1 MADNYM
7 NSNNSQD
14 ELFKPVDVDKP
25 NYIKVIGVGGG
36 GGNAVNHMMEEGI
49 QGVDFVLCNTDHQ
62 ALLKSKVKTTVHL
75 GKRELGA
82 GNDPN
87 IGREAAE
94 MSREELE
101 ALMDDNTKM
110 LFVTAGMG
118 GGTGTGAAPVVAK
131 MAKEKGILTVGI
143 VTMPMER
150 EGRRRKLQAL
160 AGIDELKKCV
170 DTLILISTDKL
181 RDQYGNMKL
190 SEAFK
195 KADDV
200 LATAARG
207 IAEIITVPGYVN
219 VDFEDVKTVMKDSG
233 KAIMGSGTA
242 EGENRAE
249 KAIKDAIH
257 SPLLNDSNIEGA
269 KNILLYITSGTN
281 EVSLDEVDEIL
292 EIAQNA
298 CGNNSDVIWGNGTD
312 ESLGEAL
319 SVTLIATG
327 FNHDAKPYSSVLAE
341 KQAPDTPA
349 QPKKVY
355 DLSGKIKEDE
365 SPTPSKP
372 ASLAVGTIAATEVE
386 TIYPKKEQHEE
397 KTVHSLFSSE
407 SPKVSEPL
415 AREPLEGPTQ
425 PVESKVTEPVEGPT
439 EPLKPQVP
447 ESVPEFVEGVEGPTE
462 PIDDEPLFEPT
473 IEPNPA
479 PVQETPHTVHYE
491 DERPIV
497 KVFDNPFRTSSNDD
511 DGFEITSRIITQ
523 EEAQAKAQQEIAVLE
538 AKKAK
543 ETDPKEQLKKQRLR
557 ALSMNFRTAH
567 GLEELENQPAY
578 LRRNVD
584 ISHAEEGLSEYSA
597 SQNGIS
603 GENSYLHK
611 NVD

>member
-7 NSNNSQD
+7 TNNNSQD

-94 MSREELE
+94 MSRDELE
-101 ALMDDNTKM
+101 ALMDENTKM

-219 VDFEDVKTVMKDSG
+219 VDFEDVKTVMKESG

-269 KNILLYITSGTN
+269 KNILLYITSGAN

-327 FNHDAKPYSSVLAE
+327 FNHDAKPYDPSFIE
-341 KQAPDTPA
+341 RKDPNNTA
-349 QPKKVY
+349 QLKKVY
-355 DLSGKIKEDE
+355 DLSGKMKEDE
-365 SPTPSKP
+365 APVPAKP
-372 ASLAVGTIAATEVE
+372 ANLAVGSVAATEVE
-386 TIYPKKEQHEE
+386 TAFPKEEQHEE
-397 KTVHSLFSSE
+397 KTVHSLFSTAE
-407 SPKVSEPL
+407 PKAVEPV
-415 AREPLEGPTQ
+415 ETPTE
-425 PVESKVTEPVEGPT
+425 PVESKVVEPVETPTEPVKPKVPEPVEGPT
-439 EPLKPQVP
+439 D
-447 ESVPEFVEGVEGPTE
+447 

-473 IEPNPA
+473 IEPTPA
-479 PVQETPHTVHYE
+479 PIQETPHTVHYE
-491 DERPIV
+491 EERPVVRI
-497 KVFDNPFRTSSNDD
+497 FDNPFRSGSNDD
-511 DGFEITSRIITQ
+511 EGFEITSRIMTK
-523 EEAQAKAQQEIAVLE
+523 EEVQAKAEQEIALLE

-543 ETDPKEQLKKQRLR
+543 ETDPKEQIKKQRLR
-557 ALSMNFRTAH
+557 ALSMNFRTAR

-584 ISHAEEGLSEYSA
+584 ISHSDEELSEYSA

>member
-1 MADNYM
+1 MAEEYTNK
-7 NSNNSQD
+7 NNAQD
-14 ELFKPVDVDKP
+14 ELFKPVDLEKP
-25 NYIKVIGVGGG
+25 NYIKVVGVGGG

-94 MSREELE
+94 MSRGELE

-110 LFVTAGMG
+110 VFVTAGMG

-131 MAKEKGILTVGI
+131 IAKDKGILTVGI

-160 AGIDELKKCV
+160 SGIDELKKCV

-242 EGENRAE
+242 EGEGRAE

-327 FNHDAKPYSSVLAE
+327 FNHDAKPYSSVIAE
-341 KQAPDTPA
+341 KQNPSNPA

-355 DLSGKIKEDE
+355 DLNGQVKSEE
-365 SPTPSKP
+365 QETTPQATHP
-372 ASLAVGTIAATEVE
+372 AVGSVAATEVASV
-386 TIYPKKEQHEE
+386 YPQEAQPER
-397 KTVHSLFSSE
+397 TVHSLFTPE
-407 SPKVSEPL
+407 EPKVSEPV
-415 AREPLEGPTQ
+415 EQ
-425 PVESKVTEPVEGPT
+425 VSKPVEQVEEPAPAIEDLQD
-439 EPLKPQVP
+439 E
-447 ESVPEFVEGVEGPTE
+447 
-462 PIDDEPLFEPT
+462 DDTPLFDPAVDPT
-473 IEPNPA
+473 PA
-479 PVQETPHTVHYE
+479 APIQETPSAARHD
-491 DERPIV
+491 DERPVVRI
-497 KVFDNPFRTSSNDD
+497 FDNPFSSSGDD
-511 DGFEITSRIITQ
+511 EGFEITSRIMTKEETQ
-523 EEAQAKAQQEIAVLE
+523 ARTELLTAVME
-538 AKKAK
+538 AKKNK
-543 ETDPKEQLKKQRLR
+543 ETDPKELLKKQRLR
-557 ALSMNFRTAH
+557 ALSMNFRTAR

-578 LRRNVD
+578 LRRNVEINASD
-584 ISHAEEGLSEYSA
+584 ESDLSHYSTSES
-597 SQNGIS
+597 GIS
-603 GENSYLHK
+603 SENSFLHD

>member
-1 MADNYM
+1 MAEDYTFS
-7 NSNNSQD
+7 NSND
-14 ELFKPVDVDKP
+14 EVFKPVDAQKP
-25 NYIKVIGVGGG
+25 NYIKVVGVGGG

-62 ALLKSKVKTTVHL
+62 ALLKSNVKTRVHL

-94 MSREELE
+94 MSRDEIE
-101 ALMDDNTKM
+101 ALLDDETKM

-131 MAKEKGILTVGI
+131 LAKDKGILTVGI

-160 AGIDELKKCV
+160 SGIEELKKCV

-233 KAIMGSGTA
+233 KAIMGAGVA

-269 KNILLYITSGTN
+269 KNILLYITSGTD

-312 ESLGEAL
+312 ESLCQAL

-327 FNHDAKPYSSVLAE
+327 FNHDAKPYSTVLNE
-341 KQAPDTPA
+341 KQAPTPST

-355 DLSGKIKEDE
+355 DLNGQVKDE
-365 SPTPSKP
+365 ENATAVRP
-372 ASLAVGTIAATEVE
+372 AVGSIAATEVGQFVPQE
-386 TIYPKKEQHEE
+386 KHEE
-397 KTVHSLFSSE
+397 KTVHSLFAE
-407 SPKVSEPL
+407 
-415 AREPLEGPTQ
+415 
-425 PVESKVTEPVEGPT
+425 ESKATEPVKTKAP
-439 EPLKPQVP
+439 EPVETPP
-447 ESVPEFVEGVEGPTE
+447 E
-462 PIDDEPLFEPT
+462 DDEPLNEPT
-473 IEPNPA
+473 VEFTPAA
-479 PVQETPHTVHYE
+479 PVQERTTTVHFE
-491 DERPIV
+491 EERPVV
-497 KVFDNPFRTSSNDD
+497 KVFDNPFRSTGNDD
-511 DGFEITSRIITQ
+511 EGFEITSRIMTK
-523 EEAQAKAQQEIAVLE
+523 EEVQAKAEQKVAVLE

-543 ETDPKEQLKKQRLR
+543 EIDPKEMLKKQRLR
-557 ALSMNFRTAH
+557 ALSMNFRTAR

-584 ISHAEEGLSEYSA
+584 ISHPDEELSQYSA
-597 SQNGIS
+597 TKNGIS
-603 GENSYLHK
+603 GENSYLHG

>member
-1 MADNYM
+1 MAEDYTNLHH
-7 NSNNSQD
+7 D
-14 ELFKPVDVDKP
+14 EMFTPVDIDKP
-25 NYIKVIGVGGG
+25 NYIKVVGVGGG

-94 MSREELE
+94 MSRDELE

-131 MAKEKGILTVGI
+131 IAKDKGILTVGI

-150 EGRRRKLQAL
+150 EGRRRKLQAM
-160 AGIDELKKCV
+160 AGIEELKKCV

-242 EGENRAE
+242 EGEGRAE

-341 KQAPDTPA
+341 KQAPANPT

-355 DLSGKIKEDE
+355 DLSGKVKDED
-365 SPTPSKP
+365 P
-372 ASLAVGTIAATEVE
+372 APVQPANLAVGSVAANEVE
-386 TIYPKKEQHEE
+386 TVYPKEEATPKREE
-397 KTVHSLFSSE
+397 KTVHSL
-407 SPKVSEPL
+407 SEPQATEPAD
-415 AREPLEGPTQ
+415 ARVAEPKQEA
-425 PVESKVTEPVEGPT
+425 PVEEA
-439 EPLKPQVP
+439 KPQEEVVP
-447 ESVPEFVEGVEGPTE
+447 TSEDIVE
-462 PIDDEPLFEPT
+462 DDTPLFEPT
-473 IEPNPA
+473 NEPTPTA
-479 PVQETPHTVHYE
+479 PIQETPQGPRYH
-491 DERPIV
+491 DERPMV
-497 KVFDNPFRTSSNDD
+497 RVFDNPFSSSSSDD
-511 DGFEITSRIITQ
+511 EGFEITSRIITKEEVQARTEQ
-523 EEAQAKAQQEIAVLE
+523 EVAVLE

-557 ALSMNFRTAH
+557 ALSMNFRTTR

-578 LRRNVD
+578 LRRNVE
-584 ISHAEEGLSEYSA
+584 ISQSDESDFSHYST
-597 SQNGIS
+597 SQSGIS
-603 GENSYLHK
+603 SENSFLHD

>member
-1 MADNYM
+1 MADNYL
-7 NSNNSQD
+7 NDNAQD
-14 ELFKPVDVDKP
+14 ELFKPIGVEKP

-62 ALLKSKVKTTVHL
+62 ALLKSRVKTTVHL
-75 GKRELGA
+75 GKRDLGA
-82 GNDPN
+82 GNDPS

-94 MSREELE
+94 MSRDEID
-101 ALMDDNTKM
+101 ALLDEDTKM

-131 MAKEKGILTVGI
+131 LAKDKGILTVGI

-233 KAIMGSGTA
+233 KAIMGAGVA
-242 EGENRAE
+242 EGEDRAK

-269 KNILLYITSGTN
+269 KNILLYITSGSN

-327 FNHDAKPYSSVLAE
+327 FNHDAKPYSAVIAE
-341 KQAPDTPA
+341 KQSPSNPA

-355 DLSGKIKEDE
+355 DLSGQVKEDV
-365 SPTPSKP
+365 KP
-372 ASLAVGTIAATEVE
+372 APVQPAHPAVGSVAATEVE
-386 TIYPKKEQHEE
+386 QAFTQGEQPVAKNEE
-397 KTVHSLFSSE
+397 KTVHSLFTPE
-407 SPKVSEPL
+407 EPKSVEP
-415 AREPLEGPTQ
+415 AEEPTPT
-425 PVESKVTEPVEGPT
+425 VEPEEEVVTIDEVIVE
-439 EPLKPQVP
+439 
-447 ESVPEFVEGVEGPTE
+447 
-462 PIDDEPLFEPT
+462 DDTPLFEPAVD
-473 IEPNPA
+473 PA
-479 PVQETPHTVHYE
+479 PAVPIQETPQTVRYD
-491 DERPIV
+491 DERPV
-497 KVFDNPFRTSSNDD
+497 VRVFDNPFQTGSNDD
-511 DGFEITSRIITQ
+511 EGFEITSRIMTK
-523 EEAQAKAQQEIAVLE
+523 EETQAKAEQEIAVME

-557 ALSMNFRTAH
+557 ALSMNFRTAR

-578 LRRNVD
+578 LRRNVE
-584 ISHAEEGLSEYSA
+584 ISQSEDADLSHYST
-597 SQNGIS
+597 SQSGIS
-603 GENSYLHK
+603 SENSFLHD

>member
-1 MADNYM
+1 MAEDYINFN
-7 NSNNSQD
+7 NSND
-14 ELFKPVDVDKP
+14 EMFKPVNADKP

-94 MSREELE
+94 MSRDEIE
-101 ALMDDNTKM
+101 ALLDEETKM

-131 MAKEKGILTVGI
+131 LAKDKGILTVGI

-150 EGRRRKLQAL
+150 EGRRRKLQAM
-160 AGIDELKKCV
+160 AGIEELKKCV

-242 EGENRAE
+242 EGEGRAE

-327 FNHDAKPYSSVLAE
+327 FNHDAKPYSAVLNE
-341 KQAPDTPA
+341 KREPVAPT

-355 DLSGKIKEDE
+355 DLNGEIKNEE
-365 SPTPSKP
+365 KP
-372 ASLAVGTIAATEVE
+372 IAPAGAAVGSIAANEVE
-386 TIYPKKEQHEE
+386 TIIPQALEPEVKHEE
-397 KTVHSLFSSE
+397 KTVHSLFTME
-407 SPKVSEPL
+407 EQKAE
-415 AREPLEGPTQ
+415 
-425 PVESKVTEPVEGPT
+425 EPVTLEEQTTAIPEAIEPT
-439 EPLKPQVP
+439 ETQ
-447 ESVPEFVEGVEGPTE
+447 SVEDEKAE
-462 PIDDEPLFEPT
+462 DDDPLFEP
-473 IEPNPA
+473 IEEAPIA
-479 PVQETPHTVHYE
+479 PVQETPTPVHYE
-491 DERPIV
+491 DEQPVV
-497 KVFDNPFRTSSNDD
+497 KVYDNPFRLSNGDD
-511 DGFEITSRIITQ
+511 EGFEITSRIITH
-523 EEAQAKAQQEIAVLE
+523 EEAQAKAEQEVAVLE

-543 ETDPKEQLKKQRLR
+543 ETDPKELLKKQRLR
-557 ALSMNFRTAH
+557 ALSMNFRTAR

-584 ISHAEEGLSEYSA
+584 ISHTDDTDMSSYST
-597 SQNGIS
+597 SKNGIS
-603 GENSYLHK
+603 GENSFLHG

>member
-1 MADNYM
+1 MM
-7 NSNNSQD
+7 NPNAQD
-14 ELFKPVDVDKP
+14 ELFKPVDVEKP

-49 QGVDFVLCNTDHQ
+49 QGVDFVLCNAEHQ
-62 ALLKSKVKTTVHL
+62 ALLKSRVKTTVHL

-94 MSREELE
+94 MSRDEIE

-110 LFVTAGMG
+110 VFVTAGMG

-233 KAIMGSGTA
+233 KAIMGSGVA

-327 FNHDAKPYSSVLAE
+327 FNHDAKPYSAVIAE
-341 KQAPDTPA
+341 KQAPASPA

-355 DLSGKIKEDE
+355 DLSGQVKDE
-365 SPTPSKP
+365 KSLASEPVEGP
-372 ASLAVGTIAATEVE
+372 AQPANLAVGSVAATEVE
-386 TIYPKKEQHEE
+386 TTYPKAEQPE
-397 KTVHSLFSSE
+397 KTVHSLFTPVTE
-407 SPKVSEPL
+407 DPE
-415 AREPLEGPTQ
+415 
-425 PVESKVTEPVEGPT
+425 PVESKVPEPVEGPT
-439 EPLKPQVP
+439 DNSNDFKVP
-447 ESVPEFVEGVEGPTE
+447 EPVKGPSKEEPTPIE
-462 PIDDEPLFEPT
+462 DQQPIDEEPLFDPVDEPT
-473 IEPNPA
+473 PA
-479 PVQETPHTVHYE
+479 APAYDAPQTPRYD
-491 DERPIV
+491 DERPVVRI
-497 KVFDNPFRTSSNDD
+497 FENPFRSGGGDEE
-511 DGFEITSRIITQ
+511 GFEITSRIMTKEETQ
-523 EEAQAKAQQEIAVLE
+523 ARAEQEIAVLE

-557 ALSMNFRTAH
+557 ALSVNFRTAR

-578 LRRNVD
+578 LRRNVE
-584 ISHAEEGLSEYSA
+584 ISHDEEGLSEYSA

-603 GENSYLHK
+603 GENSFLHK

>member
-1 MADNYM
+1 MNDLKNRKTMADNYM
-7 NSNNSQD
+7 TSNNTQD
-14 ELFKPVDVDKP
+14 ELFKPVDVEKP

-94 MSREELE
+94 MSRGEIE

-341 KQAPDTPA
+341 KQATDKPA

-355 DLSGKIKEDE
+355 DLNGKVKEDE
-365 SPTPSKP
+365 TPEPTKP
-372 ASLAVGTIAATEVE
+372 ANLAVGSVAATEVE
-386 TIYPKKEQHEE
+386 TNYPKEELPEVRHEE
-397 KTVHSLFSSE
+397 KTIHTLFSTE
-407 SPKVSEPL
+407 
-415 AREPLEGPTQ
+415 
-425 PVESKVTEPVEGPT
+425 ESKVENPIEEV
-439 EPLKPQVP
+439 KPIEETLP
-447 ESVPEFVEGVEGPTE
+447 EEATT
-462 PIDDEPLFEPT
+462 PIDDDEPFFAPT
-473 IEPNPA
+473 ADPTPA
-479 PVQETPHTVHYE
+479 PVQETPQTVHYE
-491 DERPIV
+491 EERPVVRI
-497 KVFDNPFRTSSNDD
+497 FDNPFRSGSNDD
-511 DGFEITSRIITQ
+511 DGFEITSRIMTK
-523 EEAQAKAQQEIAVLE
+523 EEVQAKAEQEVAVLE

-543 ETDPKEQLKKQRLR
+543 QTDPKEQLKKQRLR
-557 ALSMNFRTAH
+557 ALSMNFRTAR

>member
-1 MADNYM
+1 MAEDYTNI
-7 NSNNSQD
+7 NNGNG
-14 ELFKPVDVDKP
+14 EMFKPVDEAKP
-25 NYIKVIGVGGG
+25 NYIKVVGVGGG

-62 ALLKSKVKTTVHL
+62 ALLKSQVKTTVHL

-94 MSREELE
+94 MSRGEIE
-101 ALMDDNTKM
+101 ALLDDDTKM

-131 MAKEKGILTVGI
+131 LAKDKGILTVGI

-160 AGIDELKKCV
+160 SGIEELKKCV

-219 VDFEDVKTVMKDSG
+219 VDFEDVKTVMKESG
-233 KAIMGSGTA
+233 KAIMGSGVA

-327 FNHDAKPYSSVLAE
+327 FNHDAKPYSAVINE
-341 KQAPDTPA
+341 KQPMVTTT

-355 DLSGKIKEDE
+355 DLSGKVKGEAKVEPIA
-365 SPTPSKP
+365 P
-372 ASLAVGTIAATEVE
+372 AGAAVGSIAATEVE
-386 TIYPKKEQHEE
+386 KTVTKEEQPAAKHEE
-397 KTVHSLFSSE
+397 KTVHSLFTVE
-407 SPKVSEPL
+407 EPKTVEPE
-415 AREPLEGPTQ
+415 A
-425 PVESKVTEPVEGPT
+425 VEPVETPT
-439 EPLKPQVP
+439 IEDEK
-447 ESVPEFVEGVEGPTE
+447 TE
-462 PIDDEPLFEPT
+462 DDEPFIEPT
-473 IEPNPA
+473 VETPAA
-479 PVQETPHTVHYE
+479 PVQETPTTRHYE
-491 DERPIV
+491 EERPVV
-497 KVFDNPFRTSSNDD
+497 KVFDNPFRLGGNDD
-511 DGFEITSRIITQ
+511 EGFEITSRIITR
-523 EEAQAKAQQEIAVLE
+523 EEAQAKAEQEIAVLE

-543 ETDPKEQLKKQRLR
+543 VTDPKEELKKQRLR
-557 ALSMNFRTAH
+557 ALSMNFRTAK

-584 ISHAEEGLSEYSA
+584 ISRSEDNDLSNYST
-597 SQNGIS
+597 SKSGIS
-603 GENSYLHK
+603 GENSYLHG

>member
-1 MADNYM
+1 MAEEYT
-7 NSNNSQD
+7 NNNNAQD
-14 ELFKPVDVDKP
+14 ELFKPVDLQKP
-25 NYIKVIGVGGG
+25 NYIKVVGVGGG

-62 ALLKSKVKTTVHL
+62 ALQKSKVKTTVHL

-94 MSREELE
+94 MSRGELE

-110 LFVTAGMG
+110 VFVTAGMG

-131 MAKEKGILTVGI
+131 IAKDKGILTVGI

-160 AGIDELKKCV
+160 SGIDELKKCV

-242 EGENRAE
+242 EGEGRAE

-327 FNHDAKPYSSVLAE
+327 FNHDAKPYSSVIAE
-341 KQAPDTPA
+341 KQNPAALA

-355 DLSGKIKEDE
+355 DLNGQVKGEEQE
-365 SPTPSKP
+365 STPKATHP
-372 ASLAVGTIAATEVE
+372 AVGSVAATEVASVSPQE
-386 TIYPKKEQHEE
+386 TQPE
-397 KTVHSLFSSE
+397 KTVHSLFTPE
-407 SPKVSEPL
+407 EPKITE
-415 AREPLEGPTQ
+415 
-425 PVESKVTEPVEGPT
+425 PVEAKVPEPVEGPT
-439 EPLKPQVP
+439 DTVNEPTPEPVEQV
-447 ESVPEFVEGVEGPTE
+447 EE
-462 PIDDEPLFEPT
+462 PAPAIEDLQDDDDTPLFEPAVDPT
-473 IEPNPA
+473 PA
-479 PVQETPHTVHYE
+479 APMQETTQSTRHD
-491 DERPIV
+491 DERPVVRI
-497 KVFDNPFRTSSNDD
+497 FDNPFSTGGSDD
-511 DGFEITSRIITQ
+511 EGFEITSRIMTKEETQ
-523 EEAQAKAQQEIAVLE
+523 ARAELLTAVME
-538 AKKAK
+538 AKKNK
-543 ETDPKEQLKKQRLR
+543 ETDPKELLKKQRLR
-557 ALSMNFRTAH
+557 ALSMNFRTAR

-578 LRRNVD
+578 LRRNVE
-584 ISHAEEGLSEYSA
+584 ISA
-597 SQNGIS
+597 SDEADLSHYSTSESGIS
-603 GENSYLHK
+603 SENSFLHD

>member
-1 MADNYM
+1 MAEDYTTLHH
-7 NSNNSQD
+7 D
-14 ELFKPVDVDKP
+14 EMFTPVDIDKP
-25 NYIKVIGVGGG
+25 NYIKVVGVGGG

-75 GKRELGA
+75 GKRDLGA

-94 MSREELE
+94 MSRDELE
-101 ALMDDNTKM
+101 ALMDENTKM

-131 MAKEKGILTVGI
+131 IAKDKGILTVGI

-150 EGRRRKLQAL
+150 EGRRRKLQAM
-160 AGIDELKKCV
+160 AGIEELKKCV

-242 EGENRAE
+242 EGEGRAE

-341 KQAPDTPA
+341 KQTPANPA

-355 DLSGKIKEDE
+355 DLSGKVKDED
-365 SPTPSKP
+365 P
-372 ASLAVGTIAATEVE
+372 APAQPANLAVGSVAANEVE
-386 TIYPKKEQHEE
+386 TVYPKEEVTPKHEE
-397 KTVHSLFSSE
+397 KTVHSL
-407 SPKVSEPL
+407 SEP
-415 AREPLEGPTQ
+415 EPTDAMAAEPKHEELK
-425 PVESKVTEPVEGPT
+425 PVEETKLQEEVVATNEDIVE
-439 EPLKPQVP
+439 
-447 ESVPEFVEGVEGPTE
+447 
-462 PIDDEPLFEPT
+462 DDTPLFEPT
-473 IEPNPA
+473 SEPTPTA
-479 PVQETPHTVHYE
+479 PIQETPQSSRYD
-491 DERPIV
+491 DERPV
-497 KVFDNPFRTSSNDD
+497 VRVFDNPFSSSNSDD
-511 DGFEITSRIITQ
+511 EGFEITSRIITQ
-523 EEAQAKAQQEIAVLE
+523 EEVQARTEQEIAVLE

-557 ALSMNFRTAH
+557 ALSMNFRTTR

-578 LRRNVD
+578 LRRNVE
-584 ISHAEEGLSEYSA
+584 ISQSDESDLSHYST
-597 SQNGIS
+597 SQSGIS
-603 GENSYLHK
+603 SENSFLHD

>member
-1 MADNYM
+1 MM
-7 NSNNSQD
+7 NPNAQD
-14 ELFKPVDVDKP
+14 ELFKPVDVEKP

-62 ALLKSKVKTTVHL
+62 ALLKSRVKTTVHL

-94 MSREELE
+94 MSRDEIE

-233 KAIMGSGTA
+233 KAIMGSGVA

-327 FNHDAKPYSSVLAE
+327 FNHDAKPYSAVIAE
-341 KQAPDTPA
+341 KQAPASPA

-355 DLSGKIKEDE
+355 DLSGQVKDE
-365 SPTPSKP
+365 KTSASEPVEGP
-372 ASLAVGTIAATEVE
+372 AQPANLAVGSVAATEVE
-386 TIYPKKEQHEE
+386 TTYPKAEQPE
-397 KTVHSLFSSE
+397 KTVHSLFTPVTE
-407 SPKVSEPL
+407 DPE
-415 AREPLEGPTQ
+415 
-425 PVESKVTEPVEGPT
+425 PVESKVPEPVEGPT
-439 EPLKPQVP
+439 DNSNDFKVP
-447 ESVPEFVEGVEGPTE
+447 EPVKGPSKEEPTPIE
-462 PIDDEPLFEPT
+462 DQQPIDDEPLFDPVDEPT
-473 IEPNPA
+473 PA
-479 PVQETPHTVHYE
+479 APAYDAPQTPRYD
-491 DERPIV
+491 DERPVVRI
-497 KVFDNPFRTSSNDD
+497 FENPFRSGGGDEE
-511 DGFEITSRIITQ
+511 GFEITSRIMTKEETQ
-523 EEAQAKAQQEIAVLE
+523 ARAEQEIAVLE

-557 ALSMNFRTAH
+557 ALSVNFRTAR

-578 LRRNVD
+578 LRRNVE
-584 ISHAEEGLSEYSA
+584 ISHDEEGLSEYSA

-603 GENSYLHK
+603 GENSFLHK

>member
-1 MADNYM
+1 MADEYM
-7 NSNNSQD
+7 TNNNNQE
-14 ELFKPVDVDKP
+14 ELFKPVGVEKP

-62 ALLKSKVKTTVHL
+62 ALLKSRVKTTVHL
-75 GKRELGA
+75 GMRELGA

-94 MSREELE
+94 MSRDEIE
-101 ALMDDNTKM
+101 ALLDENTKM

-131 MAKEKGILTVGI
+131 LAKDKGILTVGI
-143 VTMPMER
+143 VTVPMER
-150 EGRRRKLQAL
+150 EGRRRKMQAM

-242 EGENRAE
+242 EGEDRAK

-269 KNILLYITSGTN
+269 KNILLYITSGSN

-292 EIAQNA
+292 EIAQNS

-327 FNHDAKPYSSVLAE
+327 FNHDAKPYSAVINDRQKTE
-341 KQAPDTPA
+341 TTPS
-349 QPKKVY
+349 PKKIY
-355 DLSGKIKEDE
+355 TLDGGIQGETSQQ
-365 SPTPSKP
+365 SPE
-372 ASLAVGTIAATEVE
+372 AVAPIVTAPIIQSQVE
-386 TIYPKKEQHEE
+386 EAKAETTQEE
-397 KTVHSLFSSE
+397 KNVHSLFDN
-407 SPKVSEPL
+407 PPF
-415 AREPLEGPTQ
+415 ATEPLEE
-425 PVESKVTEPVEGPT
+425 VKSAEESLPKDDIFPLESEETEPV
-439 EPLKPQVP
+439 VD
-447 ESVPEFVEGVEGPTE
+447 
-462 PIDDEPLFEPT
+462 DDEPLFVAPIESTPET
-473 IEPNPA
+473 PIIEEPNSVTYA
-479 PVQETPHTVHYE
+479 EEH
-491 DERPIV
+491 PIIR
-497 KVFDNPFRTSSNDD
+497 VFENPFRTGNSDEE
-511 DGFEITSRIITQ
+511 GFEITSRIMTREEVQARTEQ
-523 EEAQAKAQQEIAVLE
+523 EVALLE

-543 ETDPKEQLKKQRLR
+543 ASDPKEELKKQRLR
-557 ALSMNFRTAH
+557 ALSMNFRTVR

-584 ISHAEEGLSEYSA
+584 ISHSADADLSHYST
-597 SQNGIS
+597 SQSGIS
-603 GENSYLHK
+603 SENSFLHD

>member
-1 MADNYM
+1 MADNYIP
-7 NSNNSQD
+7 NQQQD

-25 NYIKVIGVGGG
+25 NYIKVVGVGGG

-75 GKRELGA
+75 GRRELGA

-94 MSREELE
+94 MSRDEID
-101 ALMDDNTKM
+101 ALLDDDTKM

-131 MAKEKGILTVGI
+131 MAKDKGILTVGI

-233 KAIMGSGTA
+233 KAIMGSGVA
-242 EGENRAE
+242 EGEGRAE

-327 FNHDAKPYSSVLAE
+327 FNHDAKPYSSTLTE
-341 KQAPDTPA
+341 KQAPAAPA

-355 DLSGKIKEDE
+355 DLSGQVKDT
-365 SPTPSKP
+365 TPAQP
-372 ASLAVGTIAATEVE
+372 AQPANLAVGSVAATEVE
-386 TIYPKKEQHEE
+386 TTYPKVAQPEPKHEE
-397 KTVHSLFSSE
+397 KTVHSLFAPE
-407 SPKVSEPL
+407 VTAEPE
-415 AREPLEGPTQ
+415 AAEQPQSIEDPTVETPAEQVEQ
-425 PVESKVTEPVEGPT
+425 PSMAD
-439 EPLKPQVP
+439 
-447 ESVPEFVEGVEGPTE
+447 
-462 PIDDEPLFEPT
+462 DDEPFFPPLPDIT
-473 IEPNPA
+473 PSA
-479 PVQETPHTVHYE
+479 PMQESQPVVSHD
-491 DERPIV
+491 DERPV
-497 KVFDNPFRTSSNDD
+497 VRVFDNPFRSGSSDD
-511 DGFEITSRIITQ
+511 EGFEITSRIITK
-523 EEAQAKAQQEIAVLE
+523 EEVQARTEQEIAVIE

-557 ALSMNFRTAH
+557 ALSMNFRTAR

-578 LRRNVD
+578 LRRNVE
-584 ISHAEEGLSEYSA
+584 ISHPDDELSQYA
-597 SQNGIS
+597 TSQHGIS
-603 GENSYLHK
+603 GENSYLHG

>member
-1 MADNYM
+1 MAEEYM
-7 NSNNSQD
+7 MNPNAQD
-14 ELFKPVDVDKP
+14 ELFKPVDVEKP

-62 ALLKSKVKTTVHL
+62 ALLKSRVKTTVHL

-94 MSREELE
+94 MSRDEIE

-233 KAIMGSGTA
+233 KAIMGSGVA

-327 FNHDAKPYSSVLAE
+327 FNHDAKPYSAVIAE
-341 KQAPDTPA
+341 KQAPASPA

-355 DLSGKIKEDE
+355 DLSGQVKDE
-365 SPTPSKP
+365 KSSASEPVEWP
-372 ASLAVGTIAATEVE
+372 AQPANLAVGSVAATEVE
-386 TIYPKKEQHEE
+386 TTYPKAEQPE
-397 KTVHSLFSSE
+397 KTVHSLFTPVTE
-407 SPKVSEPL
+407 DPE
-415 AREPLEGPTQ
+415 
-425 PVESKVTEPVEGPT
+425 PVESKVPEPVEGPT
-439 EPLKPQVP
+439 DNSNDFKVP
-447 ESVPEFVEGVEGPTE
+447 EPVEGPSKERPTSSE
-462 PIDDEPLFEPT
+462 DQQPIDDEPLFDPVDEPT
-473 IEPNPA
+473 PA
-479 PVQETPHTVHYE
+479 APAYDAPQTPRYD
-491 DERPIV
+491 DERPVVRI
-497 KVFDNPFRTSSNDD
+497 FENPFRSGGGDEE
-511 DGFEITSRIITQ
+511 GFEITSRIMTKEETQ
-523 EEAQAKAQQEIAVLE
+523 ARAEQEIAVLE

-557 ALSMNFRTAH
+557 ALSVNFRTAR

-578 LRRNVD
+578 LRRNVE
-584 ISHAEEGLSEYSA
+584 ISHDEEGLSEYSA

-603 GENSYLHK
+603 GENSFLHK

>member
-1 MADNYM
+1 M
-7 NSNNSQD
+7 
-14 ELFKPVDVDKP
+14 FKPVGVEKP
-25 NYIKVIGVGGG
+25 NYIKVVGVGGG

-49 QGVDFVLCNTDHQ
+49 QGVDFILCNTDYQ
-62 ALLKSKVKTTVHL
+62 ALLKSQVKTTVHL

-94 MSREELE
+94 MSRDEIE
-101 ALMDDNTKM
+101 ALLDDDTKM

-131 MAKEKGILTVGI
+131 LAKDKGILTVGI

-160 AGIDELKKCV
+160 AGIEELKKCV

-242 EGENRAE
+242 EGEDRAE

-327 FNHDAKPYSSVLAE
+327 FNHDAKPYSAVLNE
-341 KQAPDTPA
+341 KRDPVTPA
-349 QPKKVY
+349 
-355 DLSGKIKEDE
+355 
-365 SPTPSKP
+365 
-372 ASLAVGTIAATEVE
+372 
-386 TIYPKKEQHEE
+386 
-397 KTVHSLFSSE
+397 
-407 SPKVSEPL
+407 
-415 AREPLEGPTQ
+415 
-425 PVESKVTEPVEGPT
+425 
-439 EPLKPQVP
+439 
-447 ESVPEFVEGVEGPTE
+447 
-462 PIDDEPLFEPT
+462 
-473 IEPNPA
+473 
-479 PVQETPHTVHYE
+479 
-491 DERPIV
+491 
-497 KVFDNPFRTSSNDD
+497 
-511 DGFEITSRIITQ
+511 
-523 EEAQAKAQQEIAVLE
+523 
-538 AKKAK
+538 
-543 ETDPKEQLKKQRLR
+543 
-557 ALSMNFRTAH
+557 
-567 GLEELENQPAY
+567 
-578 LRRNVD
+578 
-584 ISHAEEGLSEYSA
+584 
-597 SQNGIS
+597 
-603 GENSYLHK
+603 
-611 NVD
+611 